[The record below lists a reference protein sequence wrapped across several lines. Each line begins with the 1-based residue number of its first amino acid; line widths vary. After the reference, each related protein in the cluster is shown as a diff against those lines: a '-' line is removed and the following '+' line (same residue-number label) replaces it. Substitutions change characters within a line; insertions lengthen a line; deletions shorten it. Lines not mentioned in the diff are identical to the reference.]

1 MSESSLA
8 QVYPVLLTGRE
19 RRVIARALN
28 VTAAMMDALD
38 EPGAV
43 DVLALAE
50 RVCPEEDDL
59 G

>member
-1 MSESSLA
+1 MSEYLGM
-8 QVYPVLLTGRE
+8 QILTLTDQE

-28 VTAAMMDALD
+28 VTAAMMDALG

>member
-1 MSESSLA
+1 MSEYLGM
-8 QVYPVLLTGRE
+8 QILTLTDQE

-50 RVCPEEDDL
+50 RVCPEEDQA
-59 G
+59 

>member
-28 VTAAMMDALD
+28 VTAAMMDALG
-38 EPGAV
+38 ESGAV

-50 RVCPEEDDL
+50 RVCPEEDEA
-59 G
+59 